1 MRATGKAWKTIAA
14 ELDIAESTAIY
25 HANRAADRPMPRYRA
40 VVATLT
46 LAGLRV
52 SELCALN
59 CEHVDLARRE
69 LRVLDAKTPAGVRRV
84 DIHDDLQEELAAI
97 QGRTRRN
104 VGTRRAGVP
113 ERARQALDAQ
123 RYRAARHSAR
133 SRGGQPAARAGRT
146 PDHSR

>member
-1 MRATGKAWKTIAA
+1 
-14 ELDIAESTAIY
+14 
-25 HANRAADRPMPRYRA
+25 MPRYRP

-84 DIHDDLQEELAAI
+84 DIHEELAA
-97 QGRTRRN
+97 
-104 VGTRRAGVP
+104 
-113 ERARQALDAQ
+113 
-123 RYRAARHSAR
+123 YKAARGAAWEPGEPAFVNAR
-133 SRGGQPAARAGRT
+133 SKRWTRNAIA
-146 PDHSR
+146 